1 MANHMRTCGWRYTAR
16 HGGTALPYLLLGALS
31 LCAAGAQAQVVT
43 TCPAALE
50 TTQLFSYT
58 GAPATFS
65 VPANVTQLRVI
76 AVGADG
82 GEIAGGFAGGSG
94 ARAEGTFAVTTGQT
108 FTIIAGQSP
117 GGTNDFE
124 AGGGGASGA
133 YLGAALA
140 LIAGG
145 GGGDDNTGNGGG
157 GTASTAGGNG
167 GNPVGSNCNAGGL
180 GGIGGQGGQYG
191 ELPDASQTN
200 ACQTGNGGGGGG
212 GFNSAGGSSAVQN
225 LPPARRGP
233 SGGARCSIGGAAGGQ
248 GGLADPT
255 NADNIGAAGGFGIC
269 GGGGADHRE
278 AGGGGGYSGGGGG
291 PEGQLPGGGGSFV
304 AATAISPT
312 LNAGVSGGGRG
323 RNGSVRLCYSTRAE
337 LTITKTNTPAS
348 GAADLTG
355 DTVDRGAI
363 TTYDI
368 VVRNGGPVAA
378 DNATLRDPAPS
389 GLTACTLGAPACA
402 ASGGAACPATGS
414 AAGELSVANLQGA
427 GVRIPLL
434 PMGGGVTFKLACT
447 VQ

>member
-1 MANHMRTCGWRYTAR
+1 MANDMQNRAR
-16 HGGTALPYLLLGALS
+16 RSAVRNHWKATSHFLFGMLS

-50 TTQLFSYT
+50 TTQLFAYT
-58 GAPATFS
+58 GAPATFT

-82 GEIAGGFAGGSG
+82 GEIAGGFAGGAG
-94 ARAEGTFAVTTGQT
+94 ARAEGTFAVTGGQT
-108 FTIIAGQSP
+108 LTFIAGQSP

-133 YLGAALA
+133 YLGTALA

-157 GTASTAGGNG
+157 GTASSAGGNG

-180 GGIGGQGGQYG
+180 GGAAGQGGQYG
-191 ELPDASQTN
+191 ELPDATQTN

-212 GFNSAGGSSAVQN
+212 GLNSAGGSSAVQN

-233 SGGARCSIGGAAGGQ
+233 SGGAQCSIGGAAGGL

-255 NADNIGAAGGFGIC
+255 NADNIGAAGGFGLC

-312 LNAGVSGGGRG
+312 LTAGVSGGGSG
-323 RNGSVRLCYSTRAE
+323 RNGSVRVCYSTRAE
-337 LTITKTNTPAS
+337 LSITKTNTPLS
-348 GAADLTG
+348 GATDLPA
-355 DTVDRGAI
+355 DTVDRGAT

-368 VVRNGGPVAA
+368 VVRNEGPVAA
-378 DNATLRDPAPS
+378 NSATLRDPAPL
-389 GLTACTLGAPACA
+389 GLSACTLGTPACA
-402 ASGGAACPATGS
+402 ASGGATCPVTGS
-414 AAGELSVANLQGA
+414 AAGQLSVANLQGA
-427 GVRIPLL
+427 GVQIPLL
-434 PMGGGVTFKLACT
+434 PAGGGVTFKLACT